1 MVEAICMIVAYPV
14 ITLFN
19 IIYIIL
25 KEEKAFKK
33 FKKKLNDKGYKKI
46 KSRSAFNTLDEKL
59 IFEKNYIRMIL
70 SAFPILNFY
79 PFIEIISKK
88 IDREYVTMI
97 NSLDKEE
104 ILDYLE
110 GEKYIYNQNTV
121 AKREK
126 NLVEKIDEIS
136 KDTNGLV
143 EFSKKD
149 SLEMLRQKRVLL
161 NEMIYLK
168 NLEEMS
174 KEDSSQKEVGKQLK
188 IVKKTN

>member
-1 MVEAICMIVAYPV
+1 
-14 ITLFN
+14 
-19 IIYIIL
+19 
-25 KEEKAFKK
+25 
-33 FKKKLNDKGYKKI
+33 
-46 KSRSAFNTLDEKL
+46 
-59 IFEKNYIRMIL
+59 
-70 SAFPILNFY
+70 
-79 PFIEIISKK
+79 
-88 IDREYVTMI
+88 MI